1 MKITKPLGE
10 KIWLSVFIVLF
21 FYVIVLYVPQIIM
34 GALAVKAPAFDII
47 NLVIYTVFWF
57 TVIPF
62 GLRLPRK
69 VESIKDYLS
78 DIKMKNANTLGQ
90 NLFLGVGIGVLY
102 LLITA
107 LIDFIMGSFAPNIRN
122 ILPPENWVLLYGNIG
137 AFFEEVAIRG
147 VILFLLLKMYDKTK
161 SVLLSAMI
169 FGAGHIIT
177 FFLGNELF
185 FSIIQVV
192 YAFCLGILF
201 AALVIK
207 TNSLIPGIAA
217 HMIMNSF
224 TQAFQGGHDGQQF
237 AYLLLISSILTTIL
251 SLIILKFI
259 PDNIDKKVTKPL
271 LNNAQ

>member
-1 MKITKPLGE
+1 MKSKKPLSE
-10 KIWLSVFIVLF
+10 KIWLSVFLVLF
-21 FYVIVLYVPQIIM
+21 LYVIVLYVPQIIM
-34 GALAVKAPAFDII
+34 GALEVNAPAFDII

-69 VESIKDYLS
+69 IGSIKDYLS
-78 DIKMKNANTLGQ
+78 DIKLNNANTLGR

-107 LIDFIMGSFAPNIRN
+107 LVDFIMGSFAPNIRN

-147 VILFLLLKMYDKTK
+147 VILFLLLKMYGKTK
-161 SVLLSAMI
+161 AVLLSALI

-177 FFLGNELF
+177 FFLGTELF
-185 FSIIQVV
+185 FSITQVV

-201 AALVIK
+201 ATLVIK

-224 TQAFQGGHDGQQF
+224 TQVFQPGHDIQQF
-237 AYLLLISSILTTIL
+237 AYL
-251 SLIILKFI
+251 
-259 PDNIDKKVTKPL
+259 
-271 LNNAQ
+271 